1 MSWLDRERKAGDVS
15 TIFEVVGLLVML
27 GLFVYYLVT

>member
-1 MSWLDRERKAGDVS
+1 MSWLNRERKAGDVS
-15 TIFEVVGLLVML
+15 TILEVVGLLVML